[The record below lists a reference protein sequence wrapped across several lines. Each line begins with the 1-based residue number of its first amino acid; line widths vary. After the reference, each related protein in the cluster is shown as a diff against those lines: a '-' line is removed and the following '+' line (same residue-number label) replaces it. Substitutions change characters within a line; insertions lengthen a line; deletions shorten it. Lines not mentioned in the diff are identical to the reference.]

1 MISQLFAAC
10 ATVFLAISLCA
21 CGTTPA
27 QEGSTSAVQNSEDT
41 QEAALSSDDGAADEA
56 AEVKAYMESEIAVY
70 PLMAWYELGDMLD
83 ILQAGGGETVE
94 DIRDSITEK
103 ADAFIRNE
111 DVPLGASDYHYEGA
125 MACSALREA
134 AGYLYLSY
142 VNYSDSSEYI
152 DKANDC
158 IDEFNIYIQNMNVE
172 IVNIKDKY
180 KIDINNPYSTNQENE
195 GKADDEPLRTISDGT
210 YCVGVDIEPGEYRLT
225 AEPGEMAYMDVTDSS
240 SAEAN
245 ILAQDVF
252 DTTSYI
258 TVAQGQYLTLRSC
271 TAELCQ

>member
-1 MISQLFAAC
+1 MISQLVAAC

-21 CGTTPA
+21 CGTTPD
-27 QEGSTSAVQNSEDT
+27 QEGSTSAVQNSEDA

-56 AEVKAYMESEIAVY
+56 AEVKAYMESEIAAY

-152 DKANDC
+152 DKAIDC
-158 IDEFNIYIQNMNVE
+158 IDEFNIYIQNMNDEV
-172 IVNIKDKY
+172 VNIKDKY
-180 KIDINNPYSTNQENE
+180 KIDINNPYGTYQENE
-195 GKADDEPLRTISDGT
+195 GKADDEPLSTISDGT

-245 ILAQDVF
+245 ILVQDVF